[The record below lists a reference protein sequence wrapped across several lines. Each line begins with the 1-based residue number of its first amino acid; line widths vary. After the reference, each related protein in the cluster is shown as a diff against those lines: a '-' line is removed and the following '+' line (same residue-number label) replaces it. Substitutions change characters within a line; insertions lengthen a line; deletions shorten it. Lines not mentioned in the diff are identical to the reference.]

1 MIIIMNKII
10 VMLFSNWFLA
20 PVKTSL
26 EYFCIVSIVLF
37 GIHLLLF

>member
-1 MIIIMNKII
+1 MNKII

-26 EYFCIVSIVLF
+26 EYFCIVWHSLVAILDK
-37 GIHLLLF
+37 IL